1 VASLRT
7 EAAGDRLAGALSG
20 SPHSDGDADRD
31 AWSLLE
37 RAMRRALDLAARPGG
52 RTSPNPNVGAVAL
65 DERTGRILA
74 EGHHRVPGGAHAER
88 ALLEDAA
95 RRGVELGGSTL
106 VCNLE
111 PCAHQG
117 RTPPC
122 APAVAAAGF
131 ARVAFA
137 LRDPN
142 PLVAGRGAAILRE
155 SGVEVVEGPGEA
167 GARRLLEGYL
177 RWTRWR
183 LPFVHLKMAVLPDG
197 TAYLGRGLPREL
209 SGAAA
214 RRLVHGWRHL
224 SPAVMVGAGTLR
236 TDDPLLTARE
246 LPDEVRAEPW
256 QPRRVVLASRFDVDA
271 ASRAFRPSAA
281 GPPPLVIGSSEAPPG
296 AEEALGRAAVETA
309 RVPASKG
316 RVDLAAALGLLG
328 ARGVTSV
335 LVEGGPALAD
345 ALLAAGLVDR
355 LSVILAGDVE
365 LPRARASED
374 ALVWRP
380 PGGLAATLDRL
391 RAREEEPLGP
401 DRLVTGLLGAE
412 G

>member
-1 VASLRT
+1 
-7 EAAGDRLAGALSG
+7 
-20 SPHSDGDADRD
+20 
-31 AWSLLE
+31 
-37 RAMRRALDLAARPGG
+37 MRRALDLAARSGG

-88 ALLEDAA
+88 ALLEEAA
-95 RRGVELGGSTL
+95 RRGVELGGATL
-106 VCNLE
+106 VCSLE
-111 PCAHQG
+111 PCAHHG

-131 ARVAFA
+131 ARVALA

-142 PLVAGRGAAILRE
+142 PLVAGRGAALLRE
-155 SGVEVVEGPGEA
+155 SGLEVIEGPGET

-177 RWTRWR
+177 RWIRSN

-197 TAYLGRGLPREL
+197 TAYRGRGLPREL

-214 RRLVHGWRHL
+214 RRRVHGWRHL

-246 LPDEVRAEPW
+246 LPDDVKSEPW
-256 QPRRVVLASRFDVDA
+256 QPRRVVLASRFDVDP
-271 ASRAFRPSAA
+271 ASRVFQPSAE
-281 GPPPLVIGSSEAPPG
+281 GPPPLVIGSREAPPG
-296 AEEALGRAAVETA
+296 AEDALGRAGVETA

-316 RVDLAAALGLLG
+316 GVDLEAALALLG

-335 LVEGGPALAD
+335 LVEGGPALAN

-355 LSVILAGDVE
+355 LSVLLAGDVE
-365 LPRARASED
+365 LPQPRASEG
-374 ALVWRP
+374 ALVWEP
-380 PGGLAATLDRL
+380 AGGLAATLARL
-391 RAREEEPLGP
+391 RAREEEPLGS
-401 DRLVTGLLGAE
+401 DRLVTGLLDTE